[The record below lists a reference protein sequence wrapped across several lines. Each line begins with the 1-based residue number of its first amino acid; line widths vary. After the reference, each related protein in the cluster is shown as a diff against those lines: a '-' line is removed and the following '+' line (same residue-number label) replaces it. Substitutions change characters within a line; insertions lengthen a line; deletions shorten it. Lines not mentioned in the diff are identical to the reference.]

1 MGSLFMKI
9 KLNIIIE
16 NLYKEYKK
24 MKVNTIENILDSM
37 LESLTE
43 FKSEDIKYYR
53 KQAQRIIKHIN
64 NQNRLLKTRLKIIET
79 LLIDK
84 KSNKH

>member
-1 MGSLFMKI
+1 
-9 KLNIIIE
+9 
-16 NLYKEYKK
+16 
-24 MKVNTIENILDSM
+24 MKVNTIDNILNSM

-43 FKSEDIKYYR
+43 SKSEDIKYYR
-53 KQAQRIIKHIN
+53 KQIQRIIKHVN

>member
-1 MGSLFMKI
+1 
-9 KLNIIIE
+9 
-16 NLYKEYKK
+16 
-24 MKVNTIENILDSM
+24 MKVNTIDNVLNSM

-43 FKSEDIKYYR
+43 SKSEDIKYYR
-53 KQAQRIIKHIN
+53 KQIQRIIKHVN

-84 KSNKH
+84 RSDHEESN